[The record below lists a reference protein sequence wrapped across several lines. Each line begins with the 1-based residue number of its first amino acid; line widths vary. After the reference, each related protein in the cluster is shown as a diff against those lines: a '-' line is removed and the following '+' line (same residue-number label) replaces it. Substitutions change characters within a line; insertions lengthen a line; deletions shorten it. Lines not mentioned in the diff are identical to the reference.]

1 MILIQ
6 DIGIL
11 LLIILLF
18 YGYYVI
24 EADYNKGYKWYIPL
38 GSAIIVWLYL
48 EADFFEHQVIF
59 RVAKC

>member
-18 YGYYVI
+18 YGCYAI
-24 EADYNKGYKWYIPL
+24 EADYNKGYEWYIPL
-38 GSAIIVWLYL
+38 GAAIMVWLYL
-48 EADFFEHQVIF
+48 EAIYFVVTKLILI
-59 RVAKC
+59 